1 MGYEYNIRE
10 SSMIHEKGGEGFIMS
25 KVNVPNRT
33 IFCHDNLGVLENI
46 NSDCIDL
53 IYLDPPFNKNKVFT
67 APTGSSAKGAEFSD
81 IFREKDVKDEWL
93 FTIQQDEPDL
103 YAFLESTRIIGNTT
117 YTYCYL
123 CYMAIRLMECERI
136 LKSTGSIYLHCDPT
150 MSHYLKIVM
159 DCIFGDKQF
168 RNEIIWA
175 YTGPSNTKKWFPRK
189 HDIILYYTKSNKY
202 TFNADSVRISYRGL
216 SVQHNKDSNAIGGI
230 GGKLTSENIKKY
242 EDKGKL
248 PEDWWDEN
256 RHGMSP
262 VGRIKSE
269 RTGYPTQKPLAL
281 LERIIK
287 ASSNKGDWVLDPF
300 CGCATTCVA
309 SERLRRKWIGI
320 DVSKMARKL
329 VDERLNKTTE
339 QGELTAG
346 KIIDIEPAEVEPPKR
361 TDEGAGSR
369 KQKYIYIISNPKF
382 KDEYKV
388 GIASDVKKR
397 LNSYQTS
404 DPDRAYK
411 EEFSLLTP
419 HYTIIEQKIHSEFSN
434 KHEWVEAKLSDIKR
448 QINKYHKQGNKGK
461 LL

>member
-10 SSMIHEKGGEGFIMS
+10 SSMIHQKGSEGFTMS

-33 IFCHDNLGVLENI
+33 IFCHDNLGILENI

-93 FTIQQDEPDL
+93 LTIEQDDPDL
-103 YAFLESTRIIGNTT
+103 HGFLKSTKAIGKNT

-123 CYMAIRLMECERI
+123 CYMTIRLMECHRI

-150 MSHYLKIVM
+150 MSHYIKIVM
-159 DCIFGDKQF
+159 DCIFGDSNF

-175 YTGPSNTKKWFPRK
+175 YTGPGSPKMKQFNRK
-189 HDIILYYTKSNKY
+189 HDVIFWYSNGSKW
-202 TFNADSVRISYRGL
+202 TFNSDNVRLPYKDPNQRPRKAYDTGGSFDDDAIEKMRKRGKVPETHWSDISIVAR
-216 SVQHNKDSNAIGGI
+216 SKN
-230 GGKLTSENIKKY
+230 EN
-242 EDKGKL
+242 
-248 PEDWWDEN
+248 
-256 RHGMSP
+256 
-262 VGRIKSE
+262 
-269 RTGYPTQKPLAL
+269 TGYPTQKPIKL

-287 ASSNKGDWVLDPF
+287 ASSNKGEIVLDPF
-300 CGCATTCVA
+300 CGCATTCVVA
-309 SERLRRKWIGI
+309 EKLGRQWIGI

-329 VDERLNKTTE
+329 VDERLNKATE
-339 QGELTAG
+339 QGELIAG
-346 KIIDIEPAEVEPPKR
+346 KIVDIEPAEVSPPKR
-361 TDEGAGSR
+361 TDAGAGSR
-369 KQKYIYIISNPKF
+369 KEKYVYIISNPKF
-382 KDEYKV
+382 KGDYKV

-411 EEFSLLTP
+411 EEYSLLTP
-419 HYTIIEQKIHSEFSN
+419 HYTIIEDKIHKEFKN
-434 KHEWVEAKLSDIKR
+434 KYEWVEGELSDIKR
-448 QINKYHKQGNKGK
+448 KINKYHKQGNKGT